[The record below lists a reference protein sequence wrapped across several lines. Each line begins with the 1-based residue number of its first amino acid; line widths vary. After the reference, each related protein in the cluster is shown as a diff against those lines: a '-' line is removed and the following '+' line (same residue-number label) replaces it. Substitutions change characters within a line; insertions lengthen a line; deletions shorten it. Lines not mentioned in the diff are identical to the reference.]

1 METWVQSIGA
11 APIATAFFILCAT
24 VAFLAR
30 HIIAQQEAR
39 IEDHRNYLRESREMA
54 AATNSALSSASQ
66 AMAAAGAGMAS
77 AREAMQIATAVMQ
90 RSER

>member
-1 METWVQSIGA
+1 METWVQSFGA
-11 APIATAFFILCAT
+11 APIATIFFVLCST
-24 VAFLAR
+24 VALMAR
-30 HIIAQQEAR
+30 HIVKQQDAR

-54 AATNSALSSASQ
+54 EATNAALSSASQ
-66 AMAAAGAGMAS
+66 AMTAAGAGMAS